1 MRTFA
6 IYLIF
11 GAVALRGTVEITAI
25 RDPTLTI
32 ILLAAYGTL
41 LFTEPWLSKWLD
53 TKTVSG
59 AHKYHLVY
67 VLTQIGLIMGLL
79 LPGPTP
85 DTFLALF
92 IPLGLQVVLF
102 FGWRLGFLWIGLFL
116 ITMVPYLV
124 IRHKI
129 NNVIMALA
137 FESVCFLVGSFAHLI
152 QKADTVR
159 QQNHLMAAE
168 LQIAQ
173 HQLEKYAG
181 QVEELAAERFRMQLA
196 RELHDSVTQTV
207 FSMNLAIQAAR
218 LTFQK
223 DPSHVVTHFER
234 LLELAKNAQSEIQQL
249 VSQLKP
255 QLTGGEDLVTG
266 VKRLIAKHRA
276 HDELE
281 ITLTIAGERGLSQ
294 VVVDG
299 ICNIVQETLTNVIKH
314 ADSRQATIRVDLANK
329 PAWVEVEDKGIGFD
343 PESTLSLPGHLGLTE
358 MLEMAREIG
367 WRLTMISRPSEGT
380 LVHIEEDIQE
390 NLG

>member
-1 MRTFA
+1 MRPFA

-11 GAVALRGTVEITAI
+11 GAVALRGTFEITAI

-53 TKTVSG
+53 TKTASG

-67 VLTQIGLIMGLL
+67 VLIQIGLIMGLL

-102 FGWRLGFLWIGLFL
+102 FGWRIGLLWIGLFL

-152 QKADTVR
+152 QKADAVR
-159 QQNHLMAAE
+159 QQNHLMTAE
-168 LQIAQ
+168 LQVAQ
-173 HQLEKYAG
+173 QQLEKYAG
-181 QVEELAAERFRMQLA
+181 QVEELAAERSRMQLA

-207 FSMNLAIQAAR
+207 FSMSLAIQAAR
-218 LTFQK
+218 LTIRK
-223 DPSHVVTHFER
+223 EPSHVATHFER
-234 LLELAKNAQSEIQQL
+234 LLDLAKNAQSEIQQL
-249 VSQLKP
+249 VGQLQP
-255 QLTGGEDLVTG
+255 QSTDSEDLIAG
-266 VKRLIAKHRA
+266 MKRLIAKHHA
-276 HDELE
+276 CDELE
-281 ITLTIAGERGLSQ
+281 ITLTINGEKSLPQ
-294 VVVDG
+294 AVVG
-299 ICNIVQETLTNVIKH
+299 SICNIVQETLTNVIKH
-314 ADSRQATIRVDLANK
+314 ANSRQVTIRLDLANK
-329 PAWVEVEDKGIGFD
+329 PAWVEVEDKGVGFD
-343 PESTLSLPGHLGLTE
+343 PESTLSRPGHLGLTE
-358 MLEMAREIG
+358 MMERAGEIG
-367 WRLTMISRPSEGT
+367 WKLTMTSHPGDGT
-380 LVHIEEDIQE
+380 LVRIEEDI
-390 NLG
+390 